1 MGDPFE
7 KEDIVEGVDG
17 RREREN
23 SCRVSGLLEPRHG
36 ADCLQRRLLRCS
48 RFRQRLSPSVQIDDT
63 TTDSTS
69 RKPHNAALVD
79 IRDWVT
85 MAQSLMDDAPC
96 LDTTSLM
103 SKDIVRL
110 QILQPMT

>member
-1 MGDPFE
+1 MGEGRE
-7 KEDIVEGVDG
+7 KIPAASAAYLNQGMEPTAYSVG
-17 RREREN
+17 
-23 SCRVSGLLEPRHG
+23 SCV
-36 ADCLQRRLLRCS
+36 
-48 RFRQRLSPSVQIDDT
+48 RQRLSPSVQIDDT